1 MEMSNKSRIEA
12 LSEEELE
19 YYSRQ
24 IVLKEIGY
32 NGQLKLK
39 GAKACIVGLGGLGC
53 HIATQLTAMG
63 VGHLRLVDRDIVEL
77 SNLQRQHLYTVGTL
91 NYPKVEVAARRLRDL
106 NPNVELEPLPL
117 TLNAEMAEKIIRGVD
132 VVIDG
137 LDRMEPRYAVN
148 RACVK
153 LGVPY
158 IFGAAIMTYG
168 NVSTIIPGETPCLEC
183 FYGNLRDEALP
194 TCAVVG
200 VHPSVISIVAS
211 IEVAE
216 AIRIL
221 LGERPNLASKLLYC
235 DLESLSMDEVSLA
248 RLEDC
253 PVCGAK
259 PRGPPA
265 PLTQGIVEEICGRG
279 GKRTFVINPRK
290 YLELDMANLHRLLK
304 ERNFNILVKG
314 DLGITFNSTPEVTAS
329 LLKSGVMI
337 TAGVK
342 DQEEALKLYKSL
354 VTEGLGAS
362 YPLL

>member
-1 MEMSNKSRIEA
+1 MSNKSRTEG

-53 HIATQLTAMG
+53 SIATQLTAMG
-63 VGHLRLVDRDIVEL
+63 VGYLRLVDRDIVEP
-77 SNLQRQHLYTVGTL
+77 SNLQRQHLYTMSALG
-91 NYPKVEVAARRLRDL
+91 YPKVEVAARRLREL

-117 TLNAEMAEKIIRGVD
+117 TLNAETTEKTIRGVD
-132 VVIDG
+132 VVVDG

-158 IFGAAIMTYG
+158 VFGAAIMTYG
-168 NVSTIIPGETPCLEC
+168 NISTIIPGETPCLEC
-183 FYGNLRDEALP
+183 FYGNLKDEALP

-200 VHPSVISIVAS
+200 VHPSVISLVAS

-221 LGERPNLASKLLYC
+221 LNERPKLASKLLYC
-235 DLESLSMDEVSLA
+235 DLESLSMDEVSLSC
-248 RLEDC
+248 LEDC

-259 PRGPPA
+259 PRSPPA
-265 PLTQGIVEEICGRG
+265 PLTQSTVEEICGRG
-279 GKRTFVINPRK
+279 GKRTFIINPRK
-290 YLELDMANLHRLLK
+290 SLELDMTDLHKLLK
-304 ERNFNILVKG
+304 ERSFKILVKA
-314 DLGITFNSTPEVTAS
+314 DLGITFNPAPEVTTS

-337 TAGVK
+337 TAGAK
-342 DQEEALKLYKSL
+342 DEEETLKLYKSI
-354 VTEGLGAS
+354 VTEG
-362 YPLL
+362 

>member
-1 MEMSNKSRIEA
+1 MPNKSRTEV

-24 IVLKEIGY
+24 IVLKEMGY
-32 NGQLKLK
+32 KGQLKLK

-53 HIATQLTAMG
+53 SIATQLTAMG

-77 SNLQRQHLYTVGTL
+77 SNLQRQHLYTMNALG
-91 NYPKVEVAARRLRDL
+91 YPKVEVAARRLRDL
-106 NPNVELEPLPL
+106 NPNVELEPLPFSM
-117 TLNAEMAEKIIRGVD
+117 NAETAEKIIRGID

-158 IFGAAIMTYG
+158 VFGAAIMTYG

-183 FYGNLRDEALP
+183 FYGNLKDEALP

-200 VHPSVISIVAS
+200 VHPSVINLVAS

-221 LGERPNLASKLLYC
+221 LGERPNLASRLLYC
-235 DLESLSMDEVSLA
+235 DLEALSMDEVSLS

-265 PLTQGIVEEICGRG
+265 PLAQSPVEEICGRG
-279 GKRTFVINPRK
+279 GKRTFIINPRK
-290 YLELDMANLHRLLK
+290 NLELDMTGLHRLLK
-304 ERNFNILVKG
+304 ERNFNILVKA
-314 DLGITFNSTPEVTAS
+314 DLGITFNPAPQVTTS

-337 TAGVK
+337 TVGAK
-342 DQEEALKLYKSL
+342 DKEEALKLYESI
-354 VTEGLGAS
+354 VT
-362 YPLL
+362 

>member
-1 MEMSNKSRIEA
+1 MANKSRMES

-39 GAKACIVGLGGLGC
+39 GAEACIVGLGGLGC
-53 HIATQLTAMG
+53 SIATQLTAMG
-63 VGHLRLVDRDIVEL
+63 VGRLRLVDRDMVEL
-77 SNLQRQHLYTVGTL
+77 SNLQRQHLYTMSTL
-91 NYPKVEVAARRLRDL
+91 GYPKVEAAARRLRDL

-117 TLNAEMAEKIIRGVD
+117 SLSVETAEKIIRGVD

-158 IFGAAIMTYG
+158 VFGAAIMTYG
-168 NVSTIIPGETPCLEC
+168 NISTIIPGETPCLEC
-183 FYGNLRDEALP
+183 FYGNLKDEALP

-200 VHPSVISIVAS
+200 VHPSVIGIVAS

-216 AIRIL
+216 AVRIM
-221 LGERPNLASKLLYC
+221 LGERPNLAGKLLYC
-235 DLESLSMDEVSLA
+235 DLESLSVDEVALS
-248 RLEDC
+248 RLEEC

-265 PLTQGIVEEICGRG
+265 PLTQGAVEEICGRG

-290 YLELDMANLHRLLK
+290 SLELDMTDLHGLLK
-304 ERNFNILVKG
+304 ERNFNILVKA
-314 DLGITFNSTPEVTAS
+314 DLGITFNPAPEVTVS

-337 TAGVK
+337 TAGAK
-342 DQEEALKLYKSL
+342 DKEEALKLYKSI
-354 VTEGLGAS
+354 VTGGVGIS
-362 YPLL
+362 HPLP

>member
-1 MEMSNKSRIEA
+1 MPNKSRIKG

-24 IVLKEIGY
+24 IVLKEMGY

-39 GAKACIVGLGGLGC
+39 GARACIVGLGGLGC
-53 HIATQLTAMG
+53 SIATQLTAMG

-77 SNLQRQHLYTVGTL
+77 SNLQRQHLYTVSALG
-91 NYPKVEVAARRLRDL
+91 YPKVEVAARRLRDL
-106 NPNVELEPLPL
+106 NPNVKLEPLPL
-117 TLNAEMAEKIIRGVD
+117 SLNAETAEKMIRGVD

-158 IFGAAIMTYG
+158 VFGAAIMTYG
-168 NVSTIIPGETPCLEC
+168 NVSTVIPGETPCLEC
-183 FYGNLRDEALP
+183 FYGNLKDDALP

-200 VHPSVISIVAS
+200 VHPSVISLVAS

-221 LGERPNLASKLLYC
+221 LGEQPNLASKLLYC
-235 DLESLSMDEVSLA
+235 DLESLSMDEVALS

-259 PRGPPA
+259 PRGPPT
-265 PLTQGIVEEICGRG
+265 PLTQSPVEEICGRG

-290 YLELDMANLHRLLK
+290 NLELDMADLHKLLK
-304 ERNFNILVKG
+304 KGNFNILVKA
-314 DLGITFNSTPEVTAS
+314 DLGITFNPAPEVTTS

-337 TAGVK
+337 TAGAK
-342 DQEEALKLYKSL
+342 DEEEALKLYKSI
-354 VTEGLGAS
+354 VIEGLGIS
-362 YPLL
+362 HPLL

>member
-1 MEMSNKSRIEA
+1 MSNKSGAED
-12 LSEEELE
+12 LSEGELE

-39 GAKACIVGLGGLGC
+39 GAKASIVGLGGLGC
-53 HIATQLTAMG
+53 SIATQLTAMG
-63 VGHLRLVDRDIVEL
+63 VGRLRLVDRDIVEL
-77 SNLQRQHLYTVGTL
+77 SNLQRQHLYTMDTL
-91 NYPKVEVAARRLRDL
+91 GYPKVEAAARRLRDL

-117 TLNAEMAEKIIRGVD
+117 SMNAEMAEKIIRGVD

-158 IFGAAIMTYG
+158 VFGAAIMTYG
-168 NVSTIIPGETPCLEC
+168 NISTIIPGETPCLEC
-183 FYGNLRDEALP
+183 FYGNLKDEALP

-200 VHPSVISIVAS
+200 VHPSVIILVAS
-211 IEVAE
+211 LEVAE

-235 DLESLSMDEVSLA
+235 DLESLAVDEVALS

-253 PVCGAK
+253 PVCGTR

-265 PLTQGIVEEICGRG
+265 PLTQNPVEEICGRG
-279 GKRTFVINPRK
+279 GKRSFIINPRK
-290 YLELDMANLHRLLK
+290 NLELDMADLHRLLK
-304 ERNFNILVKG
+304 ERDFNILVKA
-314 DLGITFNSTPEVTAS
+314 DLGITFNPAPEVTTS

-337 TAGVK
+337 TDVVK
-342 DQEEALKLYKSL
+342 DEEEALKLYKSI
-354 VTEGLGAS
+354 VTEGLGIS
-362 YPLL
+362 HPLS

>member
-1 MEMSNKSRIEA
+1 MPDKSRTEG

-24 IVLKEIGY
+24 IVLKEMGY
-32 NGQLKLK
+32 KGQLKLK

-53 HIATQLTAMG
+53 SIATQLTAMG

-77 SNLQRQHLYTVGTL
+77 SNLQRQHLYTMSALG
-91 NYPKVEVAARRLRDL
+91 YPKVEAAARRLRDL
-106 NPNVELEPLPL
+106 NPNVALEPLPL
-117 TLNAEMAEKIIRGVD
+117 SLNAETAEKIIRGVD

-158 IFGAAIMTYG
+158 VFGAAIMTYG
-168 NVSTIIPGETPCLEC
+168 NISTIIPGETPCLEC

-200 VHPSVISIVAS
+200 VHPSIISIVAS
-211 IEVAE
+211 VEVAE

-235 DLESLSMDEVSLA
+235 DLESLSMDEVVLS

-265 PLTQGIVEEICGRG
+265 PLTQNTVEEICGRG
-279 GKRTFVINPRK
+279 GKKTFIINPRK
-290 YLELDMANLHRLLK
+290 NLELNMANLHKLLK
-304 ERNFNILVKG
+304 ERNFNILIKA
-314 DLGITFNSTPEVTAS
+314 DLGITFNSAPEVMTS

-342 DQEEALKLYKSL
+342 DKEEALKLYKSI
-354 VTEGLGAS
+354 VTEGLGVS
-362 YPLL
+362 HPLP